1 MKVSIRPLMSP
12 DAGQVLSLNASAR
25 PNVAPLDG
33 IELARLQ
40 GLSREHIVA
49 VEGAE
54 IRGYA
59 LVFAHDHA
67 YDGEEFLALRSLIA
81 QPFIYI
87 DQVVVLRSAQG
98 TGIGRL
104 MYRTI
109 ERAALLDR
117 ADSLCCEVNA
127 IPPNPGSLAFHS
139 RLGFS
144 AVGSLATRDGRTVHL
159 LRKRLSIAA

>member
-1 MKVSIRPLMSP
+1 MLSIRPMESA
-12 DAGQVLSLNASAR
+12 DAGQVFSLNASAR

-40 GLSREHIVA
+40 ALSREHIVA
-49 VEGAE
+49 VEAGE
-54 IRGYA
+54 VRGYA

-81 QPFIYI
+81 RPFLYI
-87 DQVVVLRSAQG
+87 DQVVVLPSAQG
-98 TGIGRL
+98 TGIGRQ
-104 MYRTI
+104 MYEAI
-109 ERAALLDR
+109 ERAALLGR

-139 RLGFS
+139 RLGFG

>member
-1 MKVSIRPLMSP
+1 MLSIRPMESA
-12 DAGQVLSLNASAR
+12 DAGQVLSLNAGAR

-40 GLSREHIVA
+40 ALSHEHIVA
-49 VEGAE
+49 VEGEA

-81 QPFIYI
+81 RPFLYI
-87 DQVVVLRSAQG
+87 DQVVVLPSAQG
-98 TGIGRL
+98 TGIGRQ
-104 MYRTI
+104 MYEAI
-109 ERAALLDR
+109 ERAALLGR

-127 IPPNPGSLAFHS
+127 IPPNPGSLAFHG
-139 RLGFS
+139 RLGFC